1 MKTVAA
7 TLGVARSNV
16 IERKD
21 GARPKRGPQT
31 RAGDVEVAADI
42 RRLVDARPT
51 YGYWKIAALLKRER
65 RSEGHAP
72 VNAKRVYRLMKK
84 HGLLLERRTGRRRP
98 REHDGQVVTIRSN

>member
-31 RAGDVEVAADI
+31 RAGDVELAADI
-42 RRLVDARPT
+42 RRLVDARPNGRVRKLHAKLLHVALSQT
-51 YGYWKIAALLKRER
+51 AGTGALGIAGEQDAR
-65 RSEGHAP
+65 A
-72 VNAKRVYRLMKK
+72 
-84 HGLLLERRTGRRRP
+84 
-98 REHDGQVVTIRSN
+98 

>member
-1 MKTVAA
+1 MKEARRRFAPTMTWSRHRRFAGSRNVGAGKKTDLAVALAGAGRYPVKTVAA

-31 RAGDVEVAADI
+31 RAGDVELAADI

-51 YGYWKIAALLKRER
+51 YGY
-65 RSEGHAP
+65 
-72 VNAKRVYRLMKK
+72 NA
-84 HGLLLERRTGRRRP
+84 
-98 REHDGQVVTIRSN
+98 